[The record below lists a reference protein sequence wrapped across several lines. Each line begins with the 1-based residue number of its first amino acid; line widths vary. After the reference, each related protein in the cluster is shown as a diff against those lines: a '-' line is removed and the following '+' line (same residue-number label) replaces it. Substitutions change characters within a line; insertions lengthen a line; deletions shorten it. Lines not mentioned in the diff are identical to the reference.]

1 MGLLKDVHFG
11 NSSKE
16 NETMVD
22 FAGGGGGGGNSGSF
36 LSPDSTRSPGLR
48 KTSAFVSSNSQLH
61 LSPQI
66 RKHSA
71 NPVLQPTKSSLKAK
85 SAYQGKLLKYCSK
98 SKQENGFLLLKL
110 RPEKKGYIE

>member
-11 NSSKE
+11 HSCKE

-48 KTSAFVSSNSQLH
+48 KTSAFVSSNSQLQV
-61 LSPQI
+61 SPQI

-85 SAYQGKLLKYCSK
+85 SAYQGKLLKRCSK
-98 SKQENGFLLLKL
+98 SKQLLKMAFYYL
-110 RPEKKGYIE
+110 N